1 MRPWS
6 VVEPTMT
13 LAERRRNPEAV
24 LELLRD
30 GSDVIVG
37 LGNGEPIPPTKFRDE
52 LEAAA
57 KAMGYLGSAH

>member
-1 MRPWS
+1 
-6 VVEPTMT
+6 MT